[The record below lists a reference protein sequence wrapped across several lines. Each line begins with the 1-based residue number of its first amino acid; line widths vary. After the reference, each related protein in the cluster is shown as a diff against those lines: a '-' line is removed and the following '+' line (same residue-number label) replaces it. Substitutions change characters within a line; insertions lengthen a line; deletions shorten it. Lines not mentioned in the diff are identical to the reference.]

1 MISYKILF
9 FFISFWWYVNVQSQK
24 EMIVLVFDETK
35 MKFEDNI
42 FIING
47 QKFKFFSKKKSEV
60 NYSDIKYKVS
70 TFNEMNLKVRRNKN
84 YTKDKKEEFYY
95 KDLFDIYIYIKKNN
109 MSGVLYPVE
118 KIWVVEGK
126 IID

>member
-47 QKFKFFSKKKSEV
+47 QKFKFFSKKKS
-60 NYSDIKYKVS
+60 S
-70 TFNEMNLKVRRNKN
+70 FFG
-84 YTKDKKEEFYY
+84 KKF
-95 KDLFDIYIYIKKNN
+95 
-109 MSGVLYPVE
+109 
-118 KIWVVEGK
+118 
-126 IID
+126 